1 MRKLARALSWLMLSF
16 GLLLCLFGIL
26 ALPDGGLMFAL
37 PYVFLLPG
45 IAFAGI
51 AGLVLFLTRAAPG
64 SAGSR
69 VP

>member
-1 MRKLARALSWLMLSF
+1 MRTLARVLGWLMLGL

-45 IAFAGI
+45 IAFAGM
-51 AGLVLFLTRAAPG
+51 AGLVLFFTRATPG
-64 SAGSR
+64 RRSSR